1 MPLDDMISEPHAQDT
16 APDDR
21 DVPDTL
27 RGKKIASSTLRA
39 PPDDLTDAFKF
50 DGWHHDD
57 AHAYQQMLDDPD
69 LWRFMPEEYPAPL
82 SLELAQDLIALS
94 QQAAHHKVR
103 AAYWNDQLVGQV
115 RLQWAKG
122 ATPPASGEI
131 SYWLGRDYWGKGLSA
146 PMVGVFAYRCF
157 AKFPALQQIVARIHV
172 ENTASLRLVHRLGFR
187 KMPQDPQ
194 TPDWTRFTLYRGTG
208 LDWSAIPNPP
218 A

>member
-1 MPLDDMISEPHAQDT
+1 MPPDEMTSEQPAHDVASHM
-16 APDDR
+16 R

-27 RGKKIASSTLRA
+27 RGKKIDATPLRA
-39 PPDDLTDAFKF
+39 PPDGLTAAFKF

-57 AHAYQQMLDDPD
+57 AAAYQHMLDDPD

-82 SLELAQDLIALS
+82 SFELAQDLIALS

-115 RLQWAKG
+115 RLQWTSG

-131 SYWLGRDYWGKGLSA
+131 SYWLGRDYWRRGLSA
-146 PMVGVFAYRCF
+146 PMVGVFVYRCF
-157 AKFPALQQIVARIHV
+157 AKFPALQQIEARIHR

-187 KMPQDPQ
+187 KMPQQ
-194 TPDWTRFTLYRGTG
+194 SHTPDWALFTLYRGTG
-208 LDWSAIPNPP
+208 LDWSAIANPT